1 MHLRQPGL
9 RIKKFKETGYS
20 QYIYQKE
27 LDKVSFQHDIASGDF
42 KSLARRTASD
52 KKFCDKAFNIAKN
65 PKNDV
70 YQRQGRIYMTI
81 QSQILI
87 IEPLFLTLVS
97 TFIRK

>member
-9 RIKKFKETGYS
+9 RIKETRYT

-52 KKFCDKAFNIAKN
+52 KIFCDKAFDIAKN
-65 PKNDV
+65 PKNDG
-70 YQRQGRIYMTI
+70 YQRGLASIVYKLFVKKLLAV
-81 QSQILI
+81 ILKMKI
-87 IEPLFLTLVS
+87 CQNS
-97 TFIRK
+97 N

>member
-9 RIKKFKETGYS
+9 RIKETRYT

-52 KKFCDKAFNIAKN
+52 KIFCDKAFDIAKN
-65 PKNDV
+65 PKNDG
-70 YQRQGRIYMTI
+70 YQRGLASIVYKFFVKKLLAV
-81 QSQILI
+81 ILKMKI
-87 IEPLFLTLVS
+87 CQNS
-97 TFIRK
+97 N

>member
-9 RIKKFKETGYS
+9 RIKETRYT

-52 KKFCDKAFNIAKN
+52 KIFCDKAFDIAKN
-65 PKNDV
+65 PKNDG
-70 YQRQGRIYMTI
+70 YQRGLASIVYKLFI
-81 QSQILI
+81 KKLLAVILKMKI
-87 IEPLFLTLVS
+87 CQNS
-97 TFIRK
+97 N